1 MDSCIFCKIVKGE
14 IPSYKL
20 YEDSDVF
27 VMLDINPFSKG
38 HVLVLPKKHF
48 ENIYDIPEN
57 ILCKVVSVSKF
68 FAQKIKQEFHPEGII
83 LLQNSGERAGQSVFH
98 FHMHVKPVFLDSE
111 ILSEA
116 HLRKKLK
123 EDDMLDIQRVLQQAT
138 LS

>member
-116 HLRKKLK
+116 HLCKKLK